1 MDNATKALAL
11 ASLGVKVFPVRAD
24 SKAPA
29 ITAKS
34 GGTGCYDG
42 TTDPELIA
50 TWFTL
55 DYVGDDYAVAVWAGG
70 SGLLTLDIDKKNDK
84 DGFESI
90 ERHGL
95 ELGSTESYP
104 TLNAGAHHVYATD
117 SLEVTARADVKF
129 GSAKLEGVDIRAG
142 GSYFVWWGDTVPES
156 RDAFSTSIP
165 QWIIDAA
172 TPDQVSAN
180 AKMIS
185 SGAFSETASVGF
197 DGNVADWLEQ
207 IPSGEEPTARVSDFL
222 SRIPTGDFGHPEMVD
237 LVWSIVRLG
246 SERESGVRA
255 ALEKLRSEWLR
266 DKYDTPKNRKD
277 FYTALV
283 GAINKGGRVQ
293 NPVPPAAL
301 FDKARAEAEQAGA
314 WNGITA
320 IEREVSETIKKSAAS
335 EFTGAP
341 APSMEIEFSRA
352 RREIF
357 DTAAK
362 AGVSPS
368 SALGIIGK
376 SKAFQQSVSTLES
389 VWFNDGE
396 AVYHDYV
403 ESTATEPEPE
413 PDAEL
418 SEEEKEVKQAEELAE
433 QAEAFSFLTDAE
445 KELFDTDPAYRWWG
459 DEYLEWVKSQLNHFN
474 RPYHVASM
482 WAALSV
488 IVGPWGLVPK
498 AGAEPLNCNLYINA
512 QGMSSSG
519 KSEAWNYGSKFID
532 VFYGIED
539 SPIIADAKKASA
551 LSVHRAL
558 ILRDGKPSMVYSDEV
573 QGFFEDLKKTHWQGS
588 ILSDM
593 SDYYGGNVPPK
604 HTMNDKE
611 ISGKRAKTKLSVY
624 FTGIEKQTLDA
635 IDVNMWTSGLFY
647 RFIWTFGYPR
657 VGGAQKLRFKT
668 KASPSAVAVAAAT
681 GAPIRTKLDD
691 WADEFKR
698 VQRVQEYKP
707 GWGAV
712 REVYWDEDA
721 IDRFNEFVDDM
732 DKTTYAERMYSEIF
746 VSANGR
752 FSDSIMKV
760 ATIVALL
767 EGSETVTL
775 RAVRIAIKYAGPW
788 HKSMVL
794 AVAETSKD
802 SFRREVDRCLEF
814 IIRNANRQI
823 GRKPYIQRSLIMR
836 HFFPN
841 EVGERILRQL
851 TEEGWIARNGDSYEI
866 IEEK

>member
-34 GGTGCYDG
+34 GGAGCYDG

-70 SGLLTLDIDKKNDK
+70 SGLLTLDIDKKGDK
-84 DGFESI
+84 DGFKSLEDA
-90 ERHGL
+90 GL
-95 ELGSTESYP
+95 ALGSTYSYP
-104 TLNAGAHHVYATD
+104 TKNGGVHHVFATD
-117 SLEVTARADVKF
+117 DPELTIGKDVKV
-129 GSAKLEGVDIRAG
+129 GGERLNGVDVRAG
-142 GSYFVWWGDTVPES
+142 GGYFVWWADEVPGSREAFSAEIPEWLVTAAKPES
-156 RDAFSTSIP
+156 NSRRVD
-165 QWIIDAA
+165 
-172 TPDQVSAN
+172 
-180 AKMIS
+180 S
-185 SGAFSETASVGF
+185 SKPGDPGKYGDGF
-197 DGNVADWLEQ
+197 TGNVADWLEQ
-207 IPSGEEPTARVSDFL
+207 VPGGSVPSQRVEEL
-222 SRIPTGDFGHPEMVD
+222 ISRIPKDDFGHVEMVE
-237 LVWSIVRLG
+237 LVWSAVRLG
-246 SERESGVRA
+246 SERESGIKV
-255 ALEKLRSEWLR
+255 ALEQLRAEWLR
-266 DKYDTPKNRKD
+266 GKYDTQNNRRD
-277 FYTALV
+277 FYVALT
-283 GAINKGGRVQ
+283 GAITKGGRVQ

-320 IEREVSETIKKSAAS
+320 IEREVSETIKKAAKS

-357 DTAAK
+357 ETAAK

-368 SALGIIGK
+368 ATLGIIGK
-376 SKAFQQSVSTLES
+376 SKAFQHSVSTLES

-403 ESTATEPEPE
+403 ESTAAEPQPE

-488 IVGPWGLVPK
+488 VVGPWGLVPK

-668 KASPSAVAVAAAT
+668 KASPSALAVSAAT